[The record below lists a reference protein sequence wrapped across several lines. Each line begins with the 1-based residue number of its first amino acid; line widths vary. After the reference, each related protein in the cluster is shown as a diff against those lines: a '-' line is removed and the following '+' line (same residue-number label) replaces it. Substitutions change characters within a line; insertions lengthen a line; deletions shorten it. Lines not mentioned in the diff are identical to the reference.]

1 MPAYDYSCP
10 QCNVIVTRIRS
21 MAEDDPGYQCDT
33 CNTKLNRVYLNAGFI
48 LNGPGFYSTDNRK
61 K

>member
-1 MPAYDYSCP
+1 MPTYDYTCP
-10 QCNVIVTRIRS
+10 ECKTVVQKFRS
-21 MAEDDPGYQCDT
+21 MMDDDPGYNCET
-33 CNTKLNRVYLNAGFI
+33 CNSALNRVYLNAGFI